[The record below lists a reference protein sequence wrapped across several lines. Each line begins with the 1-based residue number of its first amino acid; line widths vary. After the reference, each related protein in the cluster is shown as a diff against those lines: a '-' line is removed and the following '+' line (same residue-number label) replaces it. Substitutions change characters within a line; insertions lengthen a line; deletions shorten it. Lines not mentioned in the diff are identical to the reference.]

1 MKLRAF
7 ALIAALATPALAS
20 ADKTP
25 ADSPPTNPP
34 TNNSPGNGVAHPMQA
49 QPSTPSDPPKQ
60 GGDTKNAKLS
70 DAEVRVIARLHH
82 VNQMEINLGKEA
94 EKSGTA
100 RIRDY
105 ARTVVSDHQSA
116 DKDLTAFAKAHKLAT
131 IPADKPMTDAER
143 QDEKDMT
150 TAMAHLKTLK
160 GADFDKEFL
169 KISVTSHEKELA
181 RIDSAMSSVTD
192 PDLKSLLQ
200 AVKPMLQRHADQA
213 RDLLKSP
220 QAAIDPNKPVDHLP
234 SASH

>member
-7 ALIAALATPALAS
+7 ALIAAFATPALAS
-20 ADKTP
+20 AGKTP
-25 ADSPPTNPP
+25 ADSPP

-70 DAEVRVIARLHH
+70 DAEVRVIAHLHH
-82 VNQMEINLGKEA
+82 FNQMEINLGKEA

-100 RIRDY
+100 RIREY
-105 ARTVVSDHQSA
+105 ARTAVSDHQSA

-131 IPADKPMTDAER
+131 IPADKPMTEAER
-143 QDEKDMT
+143 QDEKEMT

-160 GADFDKEFL
+160 GADFDKEYL
-169 KISVTSHEKELA
+169 NLMVSGHDKELA
-181 RIDSAMSSVTD
+181 KIDTAMSSASD

-200 AVKPMLQRHADQA
+200 TVKPMLQRHADQA